1 MSLSYLEDNERFYV
15 CDTNNKQIAE
25 MTFTRIGENQATIN
39 HTYIDPDYQGQGIAE
54 KLLDLVVKKLQQEN
68 RKIIPICSFAIKK
81 LNKQN

>member
-1 MSLSYLEDNERFYV
+1 
-15 CDTNNKQIAE
+15 
-25 MTFTRIGENQATIN
+25 MTFTRIGQNQATIN
-39 HTYIDPDYQGQGIAE
+39 HTYIAPDYRDQGIAE